1 MSTYLGMELLIHK
14 ESVCIALVCAYML
27 SCVQLF
33 ETQWNAAHQAPLSM
47 GFSRQEYWSRL
58 PFPSP
63 GHLPDPAIESASPID
78 TATSFSKEVVPIY
91 TCPFRVQLAIKLHET
106 FPDT

>member
-14 ESVCIALVCAYML
+14 EGVCIAPMCACML

-33 ETQWNAAHQAPLSM
+33 ETLWNAAHQAPLSM

-58 PFPSP
+58 PFLSP
-63 GHLPDPAIESASPID
+63 GHLPDPAIEPTSPID
-78 TATSFSKEVVPIY
+78 TEKMFFKRSCTN
-91 TCPFRVQLAIKLHET
+91 LHL
-106 FPDT
+106 PL